1 MPGRKSKASK
11 QLKQPLPPIPE
22 KVYFTIGEVG
32 RLCYLQ
38 PHVLRY
44 WEQEFTQLA
53 PGKRRNRRYY
63 QKKDVLLIRTIRSLL
78 YEQGYTIDGAR
89 HRLDEMTARKSTLVP
104 KQSILEAIE
113 AMDADLQTV
122 LQE

>member
-44 WEQEFTQLA
+44 WEQEFTQLS
-53 PGKRRNRRYY
+53 PSKRRNRRYY
-63 QKKDVLLIRTIRSLL
+63 QKKDVLLIRTIRGLL

-89 HRLDEMTARKSTLVP
+89 HRLDEMTARRSTVASKL
-104 KQSILEAIE
+104 ILEEI
-113 AMDADLQTV
+113 DADLQTV